1 MQLITRTV
9 LLQSTSAASQKF
21 TLQVLAAASE
31 NVWKDLADA
40 GKTASLV
47 KYLPHIHEDPSS
59 IKSTH
64 VKRRGYHPRV
74 GEAETE
80 GSLGLTEQSVEPNL

>member
-59 IKSTH
+59 IMSTH
-64 VKRRGYHPRV
+64 VKRRGLSSQSGGGRDRRV
-74 GEAETE
+74 PGAH
-80 GSLGLTEQSVEPNL
+80 